1 MKRPEIVAEARRYLG
16 VPFRHQGRAMS
27 GIDCAGLVE
36 VVGIALGDPEVT
48 KLAPKIRGYSRMPQE
63 AEMQRLMAISLRRK
77 PTGALQLGDIIQTID
92 HAGYRKV
99 CHMGIVTGLNGGI
112 GLIHAYNRVSYE
124 KVVEHTFDPEWA
136 AKISSV
142 FEYHSVED

>member
-1 MKRPEIVAEARRYLG
+1 VKRYEIIAEARSWRG
-16 VPFRHQGRAMS
+16 VPFRHQGRGRT

-36 VVGIALGDPEVT
+36 VVGTALGDAKVAMLGPT
-48 KLAPKIRGYSRMPQE
+48 IRGYSRLPNE
-63 AEMQRLMAISLRRK
+63 PEVQRLMALALRRK
-77 PTGALQLGDIIQTID
+77 SPIDLRPGDIIQSVD

-99 CHMGIVTGLNGGI
+99 CHMGIVTDLHGGL
-112 GLIHAYNRVSYE
+112 GLVHAYNRVGYK
-124 KVVEHTFDPEWA
+124 KVVEHTLDAEWI